1 MAEEEAPKITWKNVA
16 MMLAGVAAL
25 IILLANTDFEGA
37 MEYVRE
43 MGLLPVLVSVL
54 SIHLGVFFYNLGWY
68 QLLKRKLPF
77 RDVFVI
83 GWASLFVNL
92 VVPAGSAPGE
102 VLRAYLASKRGLN
115 GGEALSSVIAHRI
128 IMIVPFVVSV
138 ALGMSYALTGE
149 SPLTP
154 TQTAVIIGLMAL
166 AVLILIAVSRS
177 ERPLLALVGLA
188 ERIFRRD
195 MHETRE
201 AVVSYVKS
209 FRELTADKKTL
220 ASSMVSSFLNW
231 LFDMMPIFILFW
243 AAGRGVS
250 PLYVAFV
257 YSISIIMI
265 LVPLGIPGNTGVRE
279 WVMVLLLTSTGIEEG
294 LALAITLLA
303 STVVVF
309 LNELI
314 FGFFMYMLALK
325 MVGRV
330 RD

>member
-1 MAEEEAPKITWKNVA
+1 
-16 MMLAGVAAL
+16 MMLAGAAAL
-25 IILLANTDFEGA
+25 IVLLASTDFEGA
-37 MEYVRE
+37 MKYVRE

-195 MHETRE
+195 MHEARE